1 MQKYLARRLVLA
13 FVTLLSVSVI
23 LFILSRVS
31 GDPRHIYLDDYSTQ
45 EDWDRMGVVLGLD
58 KPYYQQYAL
67 FIKDAVRG
75 DFGTSV
81 KEHRPV
87 LEIIIERAPATL
99 LLGFTAFALSLLVGV
114 PLGIMSAVTRGRFL
128 DQFGKLVALI
138 GQSAP
143 PFWLGIMLMFFF
155 AVWLRWT
162 PPYGS
167 EDWNSIIL
175 PAVTL
180 GWYYAAANLRLV
192 RSAMLDV
199 LDSEYIKL
207 ARAKGVNPSK
217 RVDAVRG
224 DFGTAV
230 KEHRPVLEIIIERA
244 PATLLLGFTAF
255 ALSLLVGVPLGIMSA
270 VTRGRFLD
278 QFGKLVALIGQSAPP
293 FWLGIMLMF
302 FFAVWLRWTPPYGSE
317 DWNSIILPAV
327 TLGWYYAA
335 ANLRLVRS
343 AMLDV
348 LDSEYIKLA
357 RAKGVTSTSVVLKHG
372 LRNALIPPLTFAGV
386 TLGALVTGSLVVETV
401 FAWPGLGRLA
411 IESLFSFDYPLLQ
424 GVVITFTLM
433 YVTAAFVVDILYA
446 YVDPRIRFA

>member
-1 MQKYLARRLVLA
+1 MQKYLLRRLLLA
-13 FVTLLSVSVI
+13 IVTLLSVSVI
-23 LFILSRVS
+23 IFILSRVS

-45 EDWDRMGVVLGLD
+45 EDWDRMGELLGLD

-67 FIKDAVRG
+67 FIKDAVRL
-75 DFGTSV
+75 DFGISV
-81 KEHRPV
+81 KEKRPV
-87 LEIIIERAPATL
+87 TEIIIERAPATL
-99 LLGFTAFALSLLVGV
+99 LLGGTAFALSLLIGV
-114 PLGIMSAVTRGRFL
+114 PLGIMSAVTRGKFL

-162 PPYGS
+162 PPYGN
-167 EDWNSIIL
+167 E
-175 PAVTL
+175 
-180 GWYYAAANLRLV
+180 
-192 RSAMLDV
+192 
-199 LDSEYIKL
+199 K
-207 ARAKGVNPSK
+207 
-217 RVDAVRG
+217 
-224 DFGTAV
+224 
-230 KEHRPVLEIIIERA
+230 
-244 PATLLLGFTAF
+244 
-255 ALSLLVGVPLGIMSA
+255 
-270 VTRGRFLD
+270 
-278 QFGKLVALIGQSAPP
+278 
-293 FWLGIMLMF
+293 
-302 FFAVWLRWTPPYGSE
+302 
-317 DWNSIILPAV
+317 WNSIILPAV

-357 RAKGVTSTSVVLKHG
+357 RAKGVTSTSVILKHG
-372 LRNALIPPLTFAGV
+372 LRNALIPPLTLAGV

-411 IESLFSFDYPLLQ
+411 IEALFSFDYPLLQ